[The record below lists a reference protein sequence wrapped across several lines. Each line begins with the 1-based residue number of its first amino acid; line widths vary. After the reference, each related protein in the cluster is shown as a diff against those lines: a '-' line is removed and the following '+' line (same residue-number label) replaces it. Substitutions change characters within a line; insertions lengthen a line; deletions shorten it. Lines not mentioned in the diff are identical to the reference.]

1 MSISHSGAVAA
12 FAGPAGG
19 SRAAARPSRADGG
32 FAATLAGAMGNPRPS
47 ERPAPREEASAPRA
61 ADRADAPE
69 SRPAETNT
77 VAAARERAPR
87 DEERDHE
94 HAAAAAESAA
104 AAAAAPSAP
113 ADPTRQVSS
122 LSGLDPEFR
131 ARLQR
136 VVDRMERE
144 HGHSVKILET
154 VRSQARQE
162 HLFAQGRS
170 RPGPVVTW
178 TLNSNHRTGRAADLL
193 IDGKWNNPEGYRHL
207 ARIAS
212 EEGLRTLGAKDPG
225 HVELPRGQHGAAR
238 FASAGDPSIVAAQAT
253 GAVAARAEQ
262 AVERRD
268 VVGPGGVARVAEVA
282 RVASVARVA
291 EVARVASPG
300 REGRRSGGAEGEGGQ
315 QPAIVESAFAR
326 SEVLSAFGAAR
337 ETPNVG
343 STDMVGRLARILEM
357 KDASGTSQLGSM
369 VLRMENGAGG
379 EDRVRV
385 AMRGGAFGAT
395 IEPGAG
401 TDADR
406 LLRQLPELQRTLE
419 RQGVRPEGI
428 TVRPATAAAEVTP
441 ETLRLALD
449 SASDAARGG
458 SNGRSGGDG
467 GAQHR
472 DPRSAA
478 DHDQPRRRNSG
489 HGQDEPGRNDQERRT

>member
-1 MSISHSGAVAA
+1 MSISHPGAVAA
-12 FAGPAGG
+12 FAGPATA
-19 SRAAARPSRADGG
+19 SRAAAKPSRQDGG
-32 FAATLAGAMGNPRPS
+32 FAATLAGAIGSSRPA
-47 ERPAPREEASAPRA
+47 ERPASREEPSAPRA
-61 ADRADAPE
+61 EESGESSETRA
-69 SRPAETNT
+69 AEWN
-77 VAAARERAPR
+77 AAAAPRERAPQ
-87 DEERDHE
+87 DDG
-94 HAAAAAESAA
+94 HAHDDALEAAEAA
-104 AAAAAPSAP
+104 AAAASAP
-113 ADPTRQVSS
+113 VDPTRQVSS
-122 LSGLDPEFR
+122 LSSLDPEFR
-131 ARLQR
+131 VRLQR

-144 HGHSVKILET
+144 HGHSVKVLET

-162 HLFAQGRS
+162 HLFAQGRT

-193 IDGKWNNPEGYRHL
+193 IDGKWDNPEGYRHL
-207 ARIAS
+207 ARIAA

-225 HVELPRGQHGAAR
+225 HVELPRGLNGGAR
-238 FASAGDPSIVAAQAT
+238 LASTGDPSILAAQAT
-253 GAVAARAEQ
+253 GAMAARAEPI
-262 AVERRD
+262 ADRRD
-268 VVGPGGVARVAEVA
+268 AVGPGGIARVAEVA

-291 EVARVASPG
+291 EVARAASPG
-300 REGRRSGGAEGEGGQ
+300 REGRRGGGAEGEGGQ
-315 QPAIVESAFAR
+315 QPAAVESAFAR

-337 ETPNVG
+337 EPASVG

-357 KDASGTSQLGSM
+357 KDAGGPNQLGSM

-401 TDADR
+401 TDAER
-406 LLRQLPELQRTLE
+406 LLRQLPELQRNLE

-428 TVRPATAAAEVTP
+428 TIRPPSPTVELTP

-449 SASDAARGG
+449 GTSDAARSGT
-458 SNGRSGGDG
+458 NGRSGGEG

-478 DHDQPRRRNSG
+478 DHDQSRRRNSG
-489 HGQDEPGRNDQERRT
+489 HGQDEPERNDQERRS